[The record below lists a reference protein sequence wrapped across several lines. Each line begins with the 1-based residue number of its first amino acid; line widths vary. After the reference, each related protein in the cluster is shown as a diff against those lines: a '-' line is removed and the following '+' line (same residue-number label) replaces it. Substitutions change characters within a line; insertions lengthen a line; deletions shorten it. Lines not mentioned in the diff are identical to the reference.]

1 MITQQF
7 SLFFCL
13 FLCSPPFHPHILPP
27 THIHPPTP
35 PFPLYS
41 FLPGFPTDT
50 ETQISRHTDI
60 THRQLRCYGYNYKH
74 TYIHTHLPPPPN
86 THIHTHTHAY
96 THTHTH
102 THTHTTHTH
111 THTHTLDIQTLHM
124 FTNMMIIP
132 QLAQVYREPAKWI
145 WPTDGECHKAEIRRY
160 AEVTEV
166 R

>member
-13 FLCSPPFHPHILPP
+13 FLCSPPSTHTYSPP

-74 TYIHTHLPPPPN
+74 TYIHTYIHTHLPPPN
-86 THIHTHTHAY
+86 THTHTHSCLH

-102 THTHTTHTH
+102 THTHPRHTDTSH
-111 THTHTLDIQTLHM
+111 VHKHDDYSTACTSLQRASKMD
-124 FTNMMIIP
+124 
-132 QLAQVYREPAKWI
+132 LAN
-145 WPTDGECHKAEIRRY
+145 RR
-160 AEVTEV
+160 
-166 R
+166 RMSPG